1 MVDLLRIY
9 VHIKYNNTEQYN
21 RNTLK
26 KQEQRRKTIILN
38 NTTKENTNKKNQTQK
53 TQINVGLT
61 HSPTKTWCI
70 SSTQYHI
77 GGVG

>member
-38 NTTKENTNKKNQTQK
+38 NTTKENTNKKK
-53 TQINVGLT
+53 TN
-61 HSPTKTWCI
+61 TKNPVKC
-70 SSTQYHI
+70 
-77 GGVG
+77 GANA